1 MWGEHWVQYFFSIMV
16 WGGSSFISILSV
28 CGVMEEGCRA
38 DVRRAERGL
47 EVEWDSFVVV
57 WWKMGWEMKMG

>member
-1 MWGEHWVQYFFSIMV
+1 
-16 WGGSSFISILSV
+16 
-28 CGVMEEGCRA
+28 MEEGCRA